1 MQVPR
6 ASLDIDRVV
15 ASLLN
20 GGVVLIPTDT
30 VYGLAA
36 LPTRPDAVARIYELK
51 RRPRERRLPVIVE
64 DADQVR
70 ALGLEWPESAERL
83 AAAFWPGALTIAV
96 GVRAP
101 TVDWLAGRD
110 EVGLR
115 APASELALAIARAT
129 GPFLMTSANLS
140 GQATH
145 PVLAD
150 VLVRLNGSPDVAIDG
165 GELGAVSSTLVNTNL
180 PEPLIEREG
189 AIPAADIEAV
199 LARA

>member
-1 MQVPR
+1 MQVLPSR
-6 ASLDIDRVV
+6 LAIERVV
-15 ASLLN
+15 SSLLD

-51 RRPRERRLPVIVE
+51 HRPRERRLPVIVE
-64 DADQVR
+64 DAEQVR
-70 ALGLEWPESAERL
+70 ALGLEWPESADRL

-96 GVRAP
+96 GVRTPA
-101 TVDWLAGRD
+101 VDWLAGRD

-129 GPFLMTSANLS
+129 GPFLMTSANMS

-145 PVLAD
+145 PALAD
-150 VLVRLNGSPDVAIDG
+150 VLASLDGSPDVAIDG

-180 PEPLIEREG
+180 PEPVIERQG

-199 LARA
+199 LAGA